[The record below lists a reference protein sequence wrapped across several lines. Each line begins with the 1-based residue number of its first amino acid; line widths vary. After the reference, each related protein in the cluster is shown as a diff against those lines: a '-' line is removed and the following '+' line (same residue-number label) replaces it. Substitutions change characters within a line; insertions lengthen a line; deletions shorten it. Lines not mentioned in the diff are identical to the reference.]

1 MTGLELSKSAPMMG
15 TPKHTANGIETV
27 AGLHRFNVD
36 ALRDVA
42 GQKVFARGAAYHE
55 DGHVEIV
62 TLDRAR
68 VLARVI
74 GSEVYR
80 CELVGSGKKFSG
92 ECSCCIYG
100 VGLLQASGGH
110 RPCRK

>member
-1 MTGLELSKSAPMMG
+1 MTGLKFSKSALVMRKPN
-15 TPKHTANGIETV
+15 HIANGIETT
-27 AGLHRFNVD
+27 AGLHRFDVD

-42 GQKVFARGAAYHE
+42 GEKVFARAVAYHE

-62 TLDRAR
+62 TFDRAR

-80 CELVGSGKKFSG
+80 CELVGAGGKFLG
-92 ECSCCIYG
+92 EGSCPAIFDLG
-100 VGLLQASGGH
+100 FWKQD
-110 RPCRK
+110 RE